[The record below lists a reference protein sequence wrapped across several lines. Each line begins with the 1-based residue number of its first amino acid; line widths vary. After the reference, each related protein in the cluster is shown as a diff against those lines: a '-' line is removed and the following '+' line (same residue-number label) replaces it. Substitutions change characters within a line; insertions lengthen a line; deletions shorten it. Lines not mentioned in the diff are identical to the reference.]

1 MKFSVKRM
9 VGTSLATSAALAAFA
24 TTNVSADEVYTIE
37 SGDTLSA
44 ISHKFDLSIA
54 DLIEVNTIDNQDLII
69 AGHSL
74 NIPTVDAP
82 VVVST
87 KRVADASNVYTV
99 VAGDTL
105 NKIAADFDTT
115 AQNLRD
121 LNGISGDLILVG
133 QQLKVKGEVAQETT
147 VEQTAPVAEE
157 TVETEVEATPV
168 VEETVNNYVA
178 DVNGN
183 YTVVAGDSINKIAG
197 QFGVSASELRV
208 QNNLSSDL
216 ILVGQSLAIPGL
228 AAAPAVEE
236 AQVVEETETVVEVAS
251 VESTVATEEAEVAP
265 VANSVEETETADAE
279 IEAQVAAEEALA
291 AEEEAQA
298 AADAQAAA
306 EVEAQEQA
314 DAEIEAQ
321 AAADA
326 QAAAEV
332 EAQEQADAEI
342 EAQAAAD
349 AQAAAEVEAQEQA
362 DAEAAAQAEA
372 EAAAQAEAEAA
383 AQAEAEAAAQ
393 AEAEAE
399 AAAQAQTGNVTALLN
414 NAYAQVGVPYVWGGK
429 TPSGFDCSGFVNYV
443 YKQTYGV
450 NVGSYTGEQQ
460 YAGPKISVSSA
471 QPGDLIFW
479 GSYGSPYHVAISLGN
494 GQYIHSQRPGETVHS
509 ESINPYWAPSFAV
522 SMAAYN

>member
-44 ISHKFDLSIA
+44 ISRKFDLSIA

-82 VVVST
+82 VVAST

-147 VEQTAPVAEE
+147 VEQIAPVAEE

-236 AQVVEETETVVEVAS
+236 APVVEETEMVVEVAS
-251 VESTVATEEAEVAP
+251 VESTVATEEAEFAP

-298 AADAQAAA
+298 AAEAQEAA
-306 EVEAQEQA
+306 ELEAQEQA
-314 DAEIEAQ
+314 GAEAAAQAEAEAQ

-326 QAAAEV
+326 QAAAEA
-332 EAQEQADAEI
+332 EAA
-342 EAQAAAD
+342 AQARAA
-349 AQAAAEVEAQEQA
+349 
-362 DAEAAAQAEA
+362 AEAAAQAEA
-372 EAAAQAEAEAA
+372 EAQAAAAEEEAQAA
-383 AQAEAEAAAQ
+383 
-393 AEAEAE
+393 AEAE

-414 NAYAQVGVPYVWGGK
+414 NAYAQVGVPYLWGGK

-460 YAGPKISVSSA
+460 YAGSKISVSSA

>member
-44 ISHKFDLSIA
+44 ISRKFDLSIA

-69 AGHSL
+69 AGHSI

-82 VVVST
+82 VVAST

-133 QQLKVKGEVAQETT
+133 QQLKVKGEVSQETT

-197 QFGVSASELRV
+197 QFGVSASELRA

-236 AQVVEETETVVEVAS
+236 APVVEETETVVEVAS
-251 VESTVATEEAEVAP
+251 VESTVATQEAEVAP
-265 VANSVEETETADAE
+265 VANTVEETETADAE

-298 AADAQAAA
+298 A
-306 EVEAQEQA
+306 EE
-314 DAEIEAQ
+314 
-321 AAADA
+321 
-326 QAAAEV
+326 
-332 EAQEQADAEI
+332 

-362 DAEAAAQAEA
+362 DAEAAAQAQAAAEA
-372 EAAAQAEAEAA
+372 AADAQAAAQAEAEAQA
-383 AQAEAEAAAQ
+383 AAAAQ
-393 AEAEAE
+393 AEAE

-414 NAYAQVGVPYVWGGK
+414 NAYAQVGVPYLWGGK

>member
-1 MKFSVKRM
+1 M

-44 ISHKFDLSIA
+44 ISRKFDLSIA

-82 VVVST
+82 VAAST

-133 QQLKVKGEVAQETT
+133 QQLKVKGEVEQAAAVVEETPV
-147 VEQTAPVAEE
+147 VEAPLVAEE
-157 TVETEVEATPV
+157 TVEVEATPV

-178 DVNGN
+178 DENGN

-228 AAAPAVEE
+228 AASPAVEE
-236 AQVVEETETVVEVAS
+236 VPVVEETETVVEVAS

-314 DAEIEAQ
+314 DAEAAAQAEAEAQ

-326 QAAAEV
+326 QAAAEA
-332 EAQEQADAEI
+332 EAAAQ
-342 EAQAAAD
+342 AQAA
-349 AQAAAEVEAQEQA
+349 
-362 DAEAAAQAEA
+362 AEAAAQAEA
-372 EAAAQAEAEAA
+372 EAQ
-383 AQAEAEAAAQ
+383 
-393 AEAEAE
+393 
-399 AAAQAQTGNVTALLN
+399 AAAQAQSGNVTALLN

-429 TPSGFDCSGFVNYV
+429 SPSGFDCSGFVNYV

-460 YAGPKISVSSA
+460 YAGPKIAVSSA

>member
-1 MKFSVKRM
+1 MKFSVKKM

-44 ISHKFDLSIA
+44 ISRKFDLSIA

-82 VVVST
+82 VAAST

-147 VEQTAPVAEE
+147 VEQIAPVAEE

-236 AQVVEETETVVEVAS
+236 APVVEETETVVEVAS
-251 VESTVATEEAEVAP
+251 VESTVVTEEAEVAP

-314 DAEIEAQ
+314 DAEAAAQAEAEAQ

-326 QAAAEV
+326 QAAAEA
-332 EAQEQADAEI
+332 EAAAQAQAAAEAAAQAEA
-342 EAQAAAD
+342 EAQAAAEAE
-349 AQAAAEVEAQEQA
+349 AQAA
-362 DAEAAAQAEA
+362 AEA
-372 EAAAQAEAEAA
+372 EAAAQAEAEA
-383 AQAEAEAAAQ
+383 
-393 AEAEAE
+393 
-399 AAAQAQTGNVTALLN
+399 QAQSGNVTALLN

-429 TPSGFDCSGFVNYV
+429 SPSGFDCSGFVNYV

-460 YAGPKISVSSA
+460 YAGPKIAVSSA

>member
-44 ISHKFDLSIA
+44 ISRKFDLSIA

-82 VVVST
+82 VAAST

-147 VEQTAPVAEE
+147 VDQIAPVAEE

-228 AAAPAVEE
+228 AAAPAVED
-236 AQVVEETETVVEVAS
+236 APVVEETETVVEVAS

-314 DAEIEAQ
+314 DAEAAAQAEAEAQ

-326 QAAAEV
+326 QAAAEAEAAAQAQAAV
-332 EAQEQADAEI
+332 EAAAQAEA
-342 EAQAAAD
+342 EAQAAAVQAEAE
-349 AQAAAEVEAQEQA
+349 AQAA
-362 DAEAAAQAEA
+362 AEA
-372 EAAAQAEAEAA
+372 EAAAQAEAEA
-383 AQAEAEAAAQ
+383 Q
-393 AEAEAE
+393 
-399 AAAQAQTGNVTALLN
+399 AAAQAQSGNVTALLN

-429 TPSGFDCSGFVNYV
+429 SPSGFDCSGFVNYV

-460 YAGPKISVSSA
+460 YAGPKIAVSSA

>member
-1 MKFSVKRM
+1 M

-44 ISHKFDLSIA
+44 ISRKFDLSIA

-69 AGHSL
+69 VGHSL

-82 VVVST
+82 VVAST

-157 TVETEVEATPV
+157 TVETEVETTPV

-178 DVNGN
+178 DLNGN

-236 AQVVEETETVVEVAS
+236 APVVEETETVVEVA
-251 VESTVATEEAEVAP
+251 P
-265 VANSVEETETADAE
+265 VANSVDETETADAE

-314 DAEIEAQ
+314 DAEAAAQAEAEAQ

-326 QAAAEV
+326 QAAAE
-332 EAQEQADAEI
+332 
-342 EAQAAAD
+342 
-349 AQAAAEVEAQEQA
+349 
-362 DAEAAAQAEA
+362 AEAAAQAQ
-372 EAAAQAEAEAA
+372 AAAEAA

-399 AAAQAQTGNVTALLN
+399 AAAQAEAEAAAQAQTGNVTALLN
-414 NAYAQVGVPYVWGGK
+414 NSYAQVGVPYLWGGK

-460 YAGPKISVSSA
+460 YAGSKISVSSA

>member
-44 ISHKFDLSIA
+44 ISRKFDLSIA

-82 VVVST
+82 VVAST

-157 TVETEVEATPV
+157 TVETEVETTPV

-178 DVNGN
+178 DLNGN

-236 AQVVEETETVVEVAS
+236 APVVEETETVVEVA
-251 VESTVATEEAEVAP
+251 P
-265 VANSVEETETADAE
+265 VANSVDETETADAE

-314 DAEIEAQ
+314 DAEAAAQAEAEAQ

-326 QAAAEV
+326 QAAAEA
-332 EAQEQADAEI
+332 EAAAQ
-342 EAQAAAD
+342 AQAA
-349 AQAAAEVEAQEQA
+349 
-362 DAEAAAQAEA
+362 AEAAAQAEA
-372 EAAAQAEAEAA
+372 EAAAQAEAEA
-383 AQAEAEAAAQ
+383 EAAAQ
-393 AEAEAE
+393 AEAE

-414 NAYAQVGVPYVWGGK
+414 NAYAQVGVPYLWGGK

>member
-37 SGDTLSA
+37 TGDTLTA
-44 ISHKFDLSIA
+44 ISRKFDLSIA
-54 DLIEVNTIDNQDLII
+54 DLLEVNTIDNQDLII
-69 AGHSL
+69 AGHAL

-82 VVVST
+82 VVAST
-87 KRVADASNVYTV
+87 KRVADATNVYTV

-133 QQLKVKGEVAQETT
+133 QQLKVQGEVAQETT
-147 VEQTAPVAEE
+147 VEQTASVAEE

-168 VEETVNNYVA
+168 VEATVNNYVA
-178 DVNGN
+178 DENGN

-197 QFGVSASELRV
+197 QFGVSASELRA
-208 QNNLSSDL
+208 QNNLTSDL

-228 AAAPAVEE
+228 AATPAVEEAPAVEE
-236 AQVVEETETVVEVAS
+236 TEAVAEVAPVLEETEVV
-251 VESTVATEEAEVAP
+251 AEVAP
-265 VANSVEETETADAE
+265 VANTVEETETADAE

-306 EVEAQEQA
+306 EAEAA
-314 DAEIEAQ
+314 
-321 AAADA
+321 
-326 QAAAEV
+326 
-332 EAQEQADAEI
+332 
-342 EAQAAAD
+342 
-349 AQAAAEVEAQEQA
+349 AQEQA
-362 DAEAAAQAEA
+362 DAEAAAQAA
-372 EAAAQAEAEAA
+372 AEAEAA
-383 AQAEAEAAAQ
+383 AQAQAAAEAEAAAQ
-393 AEAEAE
+393 AQAAADAQAAAEAEAEAEAAAQAEAE

-460 YAGPKISVSSA
+460 YAGPRISVSSA

>member
-44 ISHKFDLSIA
+44 ISRKFDLSIA

-82 VVVST
+82 VVAST

-197 QFGVSASELRV
+197 QFGVSASELRA

-236 AQVVEETETVVEVAS
+236 APVVEETETVVEVAS
-251 VESTVATEEAEVAP
+251 VEATQEAVFAP
-265 VANSVEETETADAE
+265 VANTVEETETADAE

-314 DAEIEAQ
+314 EAEAAAQAEAEAQ

-326 QAAAEV
+326 QAAAEA
-332 EAQEQADAEI
+332 EAAAQ
-342 EAQAAAD
+342 AQAA
-349 AQAAAEVEAQEQA
+349 
-362 DAEAAAQAEA
+362 AEAAAQAEA
-372 EAAAQAEAEAA
+372 QAAAEAEAQA
-383 AQAEAEAAAQ
+383 AAEAEAQAA
-393 AEAEAE
+393 AEAE

-414 NAYAQVGVPYVWGGK
+414 NAYAQVGVPYLWGGK

-450 NVGSYTGEQQ
+450 NVGGYTGEQQ

-509 ESINPYWAPSFAV
+509 ESINPYRAPSFA
-522 SMAAYN
+522 

>member
-37 SGDTLSA
+37 SGDTLTA
-44 ISHKFDLSIA
+44 ISRKFDLSIA

-82 VVVST
+82 VVAST

-197 QFGVSASELRV
+197 QFGVSASELRA

-236 AQVVEETETVVEVAS
+236 APVVEETETVVEVAS

-265 VANSVEETETADAE
+265 VANTVEETETADAE

-314 DAEIEAQ
+314 DAEAAAQAEAEAQ

-326 QAAAEV
+326 QAA
-332 EAQEQADAEI
+332 
-342 EAQAAAD
+342 
-349 AQAAAEVEAQEQA
+349 
-362 DAEAAAQAEA
+362 
-372 EAAAQAEAEAA
+372 
-383 AQAEAEAAAQ
+383 
-393 AEAEAE
+393 AEAE

-414 NAYAQVGVPYVWGGK
+414 NAYAQVGVPYLWGGK

>member
-1 MKFSVKRM
+1 MKFSVKKM

-37 SGDTLSA
+37 TGDTLTA
-44 ISHKFDLSIA
+44 ISRKFDLSIA
-54 DLIEVNTIDNQDLII
+54 DLVEVNTIDNHDLII

-82 VVVST
+82 VVAST

-133 QQLKVKGEVAQETT
+133 QQLKVQGEVAQETT
-147 VEQTAPVAEE
+147 VEQTVPVAEE

-178 DVNGN
+178 DENGN

-197 QFGVSASELRV
+197 QFGVSASELRA

-236 AQVVEETETVVEVAS
+236 APVVEETEAVAEVAS
-251 VESTVATEEAEVAP
+251 VEATVATEEAEVAP
-265 VANSVEETETADAE
+265 VANTVEETETADAE

-291 AEEEAQA
+291 AAEE
-298 AADAQAAA
+298 
-306 EVEAQEQA
+306 
-314 DAEIEAQ
+314 
-321 AAADA
+321 
-326 QAAAEV
+326 
-332 EAQEQADAEI
+332 

-372 EAAAQAEAEAA
+372 QAAAEAEAA
-383 AQAEAEAAAQ
+383 AQAQAAAEAEAAAQ
-393 AEAEAE
+393 AQAAAEAE

-414 NAYAQVGVPYVWGGK
+414 NAYAQVGVPYLWGGK

>member
-37 SGDTLSA
+37 TGDTLTA
-44 ISHKFDLSIA
+44 ISRKFDLSIA
-54 DLIEVNTIDNQDLII
+54 DLLEVNTIDNQDLII
-69 AGHSL
+69 AGHAL

-82 VVVST
+82 VVAST
-87 KRVADASNVYTV
+87 KRVADATNVYTV

-133 QQLKVKGEVAQETT
+133 QQLKVQGEVAQETT

-178 DVNGN
+178 DENGN

-197 QFGVSASELRV
+197 QFGVSATELRA

-236 AQVVEETETVVEVAS
+236 ALVVEETEAVAEVAS
-251 VESTVATEEAEVAP
+251 GEATVATEEAEVAP
-265 VANSVEETETADAE
+265 VANTVEETETADAE
-279 IEAQVAAEEALA
+279 IETQVAAEEALA
-291 AEEEAQA
+291 AEEEKEAQA
-298 AADAQAAA
+298 AAEAQVAAQAEADAQAA
-306 EVEAQEQA
+306 
-314 DAEIEAQ
+314 
-321 AAADA
+321 
-326 QAAAEV
+326 
-332 EAQEQADAEI
+332 
-342 EAQAAAD
+342 
-349 AQAAAEVEAQEQA
+349 
-362 DAEAAAQAEA
+362 AEA
-372 EAAAQAEAEAA
+372 EAAAQAQAA
-383 AQAEAEAAAQ
+383 AEAEAAAQ
-393 AEAEAE
+393 AAAEAE

-414 NAYAQVGVPYVWGGK
+414 NAYAQVGVPYLWGGK

>member
-44 ISHKFDLSIA
+44 ISRKFDLSIA

-82 VVVST
+82 VAAST

-147 VEQTAPVAEE
+147 VEQIAPVAEE

-236 AQVVEETETVVEVAS
+236 APVVEETETVVEVAS

-291 AEEEAQA
+291 AE
-298 AADAQAAA
+298 
-306 EVEAQEQA
+306 
-314 DAEIEAQ
+314 
-321 AAADA
+321 
-326 QAAAEV
+326 
-332 EAQEQADAEI
+332 
-342 EAQAAAD
+342 AQAAAD

-372 EAAAQAEAEAA
+372 EAQAAADAQAAAEAEAAAQAQAAVEAAAQAEAAAEAQAEAEAQAAAEAA
-383 AQAEAEAAAQ
+383 AQAEAEAQAAAQ
-393 AEAEAE
+393 
-399 AAAQAQTGNVTALLN
+399 AAAQAQSGNVTALLN

-429 TPSGFDCSGFVNYV
+429 SPSGFDCSGFVNYV

-460 YAGPKISVSSA
+460 YAGPKIAVSSA

>member
-44 ISHKFDLSIA
+44 ISRKFDLSIA

-69 AGHSL
+69 AGHSI

-82 VVVST
+82 VVAST

-133 QQLKVKGEVAQETT
+133 QQLKVKGEVSQETT

-197 QFGVSASELRV
+197 QFGVSASELRA

-236 AQVVEETETVVEVAS
+236 APVVEETETVVEVAS

-265 VANSVEETETADAE
+265 VANTVEETETADAE

-314 DAEIEAQ
+314 DAEAAAQAEAEAQ

-326 QAAAEV
+326 QAAAE
-332 EAQEQADAEI
+332 
-342 EAQAAAD
+342 
-349 AQAAAEVEAQEQA
+349 
-362 DAEAAAQAEA
+362 AEAAAQAQAAVEAAAQAEAEAAAEAEAEAQAAAEA
-372 EAAAQAEAEAA
+372 EAAAQAEAEA
-383 AQAEAEAAAQ
+383 
-393 AEAEAE
+393 
-399 AAAQAQTGNVTALLN
+399 QAQSGNVTALLN

-429 TPSGFDCSGFVNYV
+429 SPSGFDCSGFVNYV

-460 YAGPKISVSSA
+460 YAGPKIAVSSA

>member
-133 QQLKVKGEVAQETT
+133 QQLKVKGEVAQEKT

-197 QFGVSASELRV
+197 QFGISASELRV

-251 VESTVATEEAEVAP
+251 VESTVATEEAEFAP

-279 IEAQVAAEEALA
+279 IEAQVAAE
-291 AEEEAQA
+291 
-298 AADAQAAA
+298 
-306 EVEAQEQA
+306 
-314 DAEIEAQ
+314 
-321 AAADA
+321 
-326 QAAAEV
+326 
-332 EAQEQADAEI
+332 

-372 EAAAQAEAEAA
+372 EAQAEAA
-383 AQAEAEAAAQ
+383 AAQ
-393 AEAEAE
+393 AEAE

-450 NVGSYTGEQQ
+450 NVGGYTGEQQ

>member
-44 ISHKFDLSIA
+44 ISRKFDLSIA

-69 AGHSL
+69 TGHSL

-82 VVVST
+82 VVAST

-133 QQLKVKGEVAQETT
+133 QQLKVKGEVAQEIT
-147 VEQTAPVAEE
+147 VEQTAPIAEE

-178 DVNGN
+178 DLNGN

-265 VANSVEETETADAE
+265 VANSVDETETADAE

-314 DAEIEAQ
+314 DAEAAAQAEAEAQAAADAQAAAQAEAEAQ

-326 QAAAEV
+326 QAAAE
-332 EAQEQADAEI
+332 
-342 EAQAAAD
+342 
-349 AQAAAEVEAQEQA
+349 
-362 DAEAAAQAEA
+362 AEAAAQAQAAA
-372 EAAAQAEAEAA
+372 EAAAQ
-383 AQAEAEAAAQ
+383 
-393 AEAEAE
+393 AEAE

-414 NAYAQVGVPYVWGGK
+414 NAYAQVGVPYLWGGK

-460 YAGPKISVSSA
+460 YAGSKISVSSA

>member
-44 ISHKFDLSIA
+44 ISRKFDLSIA

-69 AGHSL
+69 AGHSI

-82 VVVST
+82 VVAST

-133 QQLKVKGEVAQETT
+133 QQLKVKGEVSQETT

-197 QFGVSASELRV
+197 QFGVSASELRA

-236 AQVVEETETVVEVAS
+236 APVVEETETVVEVAS
-251 VESTVATEEAEVAP
+251 VESTVATQEAEVAP
-265 VANSVEETETADAE
+265 VANTVEETETADAE

-314 DAEIEAQ
+314 DAE
-321 AAADA
+321 
-326 QAAAEV
+326 
-332 EAQEQADAEI
+332 
-342 EAQAAAD
+342 
-349 AQAAAEVEAQEQA
+349 
-362 DAEAAAQAEA
+362 AAAQA
-372 EAAAQAEAEAA
+372 
-383 AQAEAEAAAQ
+383 
-393 AEAEAE
+393 
-399 AAAQAQTGNVTALLN
+399 
-414 NAYAQVGVPYVWGGK
+414 
-429 TPSGFDCSGFVNYV
+429 
-443 YKQTYGV
+443 
-450 NVGSYTGEQQ
+450 
-460 YAGPKISVSSA
+460 
-471 QPGDLIFW
+471 
-479 GSYGSPYHVAISLGN
+479 
-494 GQYIHSQRPGETVHS
+494 
-509 ESINPYWAPSFAV
+509 
-522 SMAAYN
+522 

>member
-44 ISHKFDLSIA
+44 ISRKFDLSIA

-82 VVVST
+82 VVAST

-157 TVETEVEATPV
+157 TVETEVETTPV

-178 DVNGN
+178 DLNGN

-236 AQVVEETETVVEVAS
+236 APVVEETETVVEVA
-251 VESTVATEEAEVAP
+251 P
-265 VANSVEETETADAE
+265 VANSVDETETADAE

-314 DAEIEAQ
+314 DAEAAAQAEAEAQ

-326 QAAAEV
+326 QAAAEA
-332 EAQEQADAEI
+332 EAAAQ
-342 EAQAAAD
+342 AQAA
-349 AQAAAEVEAQEQA
+349 
-362 DAEAAAQAEA
+362 AEAAAQAEA
-372 EAAAQAEAEAA
+372 EAAAQAEAEA
-383 AQAEAEAAAQ
+383 EAAAQ
-393 AEAEAE
+393 AEAE

-414 NAYAQVGVPYVWGGK
+414 NAYAQVGVPYLWGGK

-460 YAGPKISVSSA
+460 YAGSKISVSSA